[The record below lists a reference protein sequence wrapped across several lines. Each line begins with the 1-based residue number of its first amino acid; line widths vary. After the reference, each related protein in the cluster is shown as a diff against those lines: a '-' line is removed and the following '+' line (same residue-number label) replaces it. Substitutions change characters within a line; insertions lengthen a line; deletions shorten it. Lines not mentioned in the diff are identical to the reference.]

1 MGQYTM
7 ETFKNLIIMDK
18 EFLKTKMV
26 INMKDNSQMENIMV
40 KEN

>member
-7 ETFKNLIIMDK
+7 ESFKNLIILVK

-26 INMKDNSQMENIMV
+26 INMKDNSKMENIMV